1 MPAEGSPTSNPWVV
15 AAAFVVIAAGIK
27 AAEVIMVPFL
37 LATFIATV
45 AATPMF
51 WLHRHRV
58 PIGLAILA
66 VIAGLLVV
74 LFGVGALAAQA
85 VAAFTDEL
93 PVYQAR
99 TTELATQVLEW
110 PRSLGVEIS
119 ADWILGA
126 FNPAVAFSMAG
137 NTLRGFGNVLGD
149 GFLILLT
156 VIFILAEASSFPDKL
171 RETLKQPDRDMPY
184 FERFAANVN
193 RYIAI
198 KTTTSIGTG
207 VAVGTML
214 AVIGV
219 DFPVLWGMIAFM
231 LNYVPTFGSII
242 AAGLG
247 VFWALLQL
255 GPVHAGFAAGGYVAI
270 NVVVG
275 SVVEPKFMGRALS
288 LSTLVVFLSLVFWG
302 WMLGPVGMLLSV
314 PLTMAVKLALEAN
327 PRSEWLAH
335 LLGPADAPAAT
346 ADDSFE
352 DAEQ

>member
-156 VIFILAEASSFPDKL
+156 VIFILAEASSF
-171 RETLKQPDRDMPY
+171 R
-184 FERFAANVN
+184 
-193 RYIAI
+193 
-198 KTTTSIGTG
+198 TSC
-207 VAVGTML
+207 A
-214 AVIGV
+214 
-219 DFPVLWGMIAFM
+219 
-231 LNYVPTFGSII
+231 
-242 AAGLG
+242 
-247 VFWALLQL
+247 
-255 GPVHAGFAAGGYVAI
+255 
-270 NVVVG
+270 
-275 SVVEPKFMGRALS
+275 R
-288 LSTLVVFLSLVFWG
+288 
-302 WMLGPVGMLLSV
+302 
-314 PLTMAVKLALEAN
+314 
-327 PRSEWLAH
+327 R
-335 LLGPADAPAAT
+335 
-346 ADDSFE
+346 
-352 DAEQ
+352 